1 MNTCEQM
8 WPRIVLWLDGELQ
21 GDEVL
26 LVESHCESCAQC
38 RERVAAERRFLET
51 LKLVG
56 QHSRASDQ
64 LRARVKTIVQSGGAQ
79 PSANILAHVGQYV
92 RSAPAWQF
100 VLLFAIAAGLLVAT
114 WQSRALWRT
123 TPVTGPSSFALMAAD
138 SHRRYLQKQ
147 LPLEVVSNFPSE
159 ISAWFAGKVPFAV
172 KLPNYREE
180 SGQPKLYKL
189 EGARLVGYENDYAAY
204 VAYQMNQRPISLVVT
219 SSAMAQP
226 VGGEVIA
233 ARGLTFHFDSIF
245 GYKVITWSDRGLTY
259 ALVSD
264 FEERGLKSCVVCH
277 QGANDQE
284 LIKTLQP
291 IKDPPQSPSR
301 NYSLVESLP
310 SGGSRS
316 IDR

>member
-1 MNTCEQM
+1 M

-21 GDEVL
+21 GDEVSL
-26 LVESHCESCAQC
+26 IESHCESCAHC
-38 RERVAAERRFLET
+38 SERVAAERRFLET
-51 LKLVG
+51 LKSAG
-56 QHSRASDQ
+56 QHYRAPDQ
-64 LRARVKTIVQSGGAQ
+64 LRAKVENILQTGGTQ
-79 PSANILAHVGQYV
+79 PSANILAHGNQYV

-100 VLLFAIAAGLLVAT
+100 ALLLAVAAGLLVVT
-114 WQSRALWRT
+114 WQSRSIWQT
-123 TPVTGPSSFALMAAD
+123 TPATGPSSFALMAAD

-147 LPLEVVSNFPSE
+147 LPLEVASNFPSE

-172 KLPNYREE
+172 KLPNYPEE

-219 SSAMAQP
+219 SSAVAQP
-226 VGGEVIA
+226 IGGEVIA
-233 ARGLTFHFDSIF
+233 TRGLKFHFDSIF

-277 QGANDQE
+277 QGAKDQE

-291 IKDPPQSPSR
+291 IQDSPLVKSVPSR
-301 NYSLVESLP
+301 G
-310 SGGSRS
+310 SGWIR
-316 IDR
+316 